1 MLTDADGCWCWWA
14 LTDAEVDGRWW
25 WQTLMLT
32 DAEGPWCW
40 QTLVDA
46 DADNDRRWWCHTT
59 LMDTCTDSLPQFIW
73 CWLKVKLWPGHM
85 CTKFQINRSTIDDFR
100 NSEKSQ
106 LSLTSLYEKTWLRT
120 STGVRYFR
128 SGFRQRTFCNQLE
141 VSTTS
146 DSKVM
151 AHYVFFMFGVILTLT
166 FDLSRSLF
174 MCGVNIDPLVSTKK
188 ILNIFCGWVFVIWLF
203 IKKAMYRPCD
213 LDLWPMKVNY
223 FLWIDYQPIHVLY
236 KFEIDISTNSREI
249 KYLNIEI
256 WV

>member
-1 MLTDADGCWCWWA
+1 MSVTVTKRRSSPTNKQTNESRSESGTTLRNCLLTLTLMLTDADGCWCWWA

-59 LMDTCTDSLPQFIW
+59 LMDADADGP
-73 CWLKVKLWPGHM
+73 
-85 CTKFQINRSTIDDFR
+85 R
-100 NSEKSQ
+100 NPNF
-106 LSLTSLYEKTWLRT
+106 

-166 FDLSRSLF
+166 VDLSRSL
-174 MCGVNIDPLVSTKK
+174 CGVNIYPLVSKK
-188 ILNIFCGWVFVIWLF
+188 NIE
-203 IKKAMYRPCD
+203 
-213 LDLWPMKVNY
+213 N
-223 FLWIDYQPIHVLY
+223 FLWLSFCDMTVP
-236 KFEIDISTNSREI
+236 
-249 KYLNIEI
+249 
-256 WV
+256 